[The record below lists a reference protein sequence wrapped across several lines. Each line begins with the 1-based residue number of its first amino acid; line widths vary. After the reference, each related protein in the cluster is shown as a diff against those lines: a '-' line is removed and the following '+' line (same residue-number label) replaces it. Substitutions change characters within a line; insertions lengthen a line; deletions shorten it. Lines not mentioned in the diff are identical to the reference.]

1 MASSTTLSSSQPQPQ
16 PAQCPSSPTTE
27 AKAEPP
33 YVVEDC
39 CGVLQIL
46 SDGTVVR
53 FDPPPY
59 PPGDAYD
66 ASRVEWKDVVYH
78 PGHDLGV
85 RIYRPRT
92 DDDDD
97 IVAGEEG
104 TSKKR
109 RLLPVLVFFHGG
121 GFCFGSYSWPK
132 IHLCCLRLAGEL
144 PAIVLSF
151 DYRVAPEHRLPA
163 AVDDAA
169 AALLW
174 LPGHM
179 SSDPWLA
186 DDAPLSS
193 RHVYV
198 CGNSSGAGLVHHVL
212 VRFGTCGNNLPG
224 GQVKITG
231 YILLMP
237 PFLSEEPT
245 QSELDTPETAV
256 LSRKTSDK
264 YFRLAFPVGA
274 DKDHPLSNPFG
285 PGSPSMEP
293 VDVSRLLVVAAE
305 CDLVRDK
312 NVEYAQRLKAMGKDV
327 ELVMFAG
334 QQHGFFVLKP
344 LSPATD
350 ELIRVIRSFIA
361 AE

>member
-27 AKAEPP
+27 AKPEPP

-46 SDGTVVR
+46 SDGTVLR

-66 ASRVEWKDVVYH
+66 ASRVEWKDVVHH
-78 PGHDLGV
+78 PVYDLGV

-92 DDDDD
+92 DDD

-186 DDAPLSS
+186 DDAPSS

-198 CGNSSGAGLVHHVL
+198 CGNSSGAGLVHH
-212 VRFGTCGNNLPG
+212 G
-224 GQVKITG
+224 GK
-231 YILLMP
+231 
-237 PFLSEEPT
+237 
-245 QSELDTPETAV
+245 
-256 LSRKTSDK
+256 
-264 YFRLAFPVGA
+264 
-274 DKDHPLSNPFG
+274 
-285 PGSPSMEP
+285 
-293 VDVSRLLVVAAE
+293 
-305 CDLVRDK
+305 
-312 NVEYAQRLKAMGKDV
+312 
-327 ELVMFAG
+327 
-334 QQHGFFVLKP
+334 
-344 LSPATD
+344 
-350 ELIRVIRSFIA
+350 
-361 AE
+361 